1 MEHIRTALQKAR
13 EQQGRPWVEE
23 VLPPPLHAHQIEGDA
38 LWSRLPGRR
47 ADPVLAGRK
56 RVVTVGRSDPSH
68 TAFDIL
74 RTKVLQ
80 ALRQNKWTSIAITS
94 PTPGCGKT
102 IVGLNLAFSLEHQ
115 KDCRTVLVDLD
126 LRRPQV
132 AKTLNMSGPR
142 PLESFLRGE
151 KRIERAFERYGDNL
165 AIAANDRPVRFA
177 AELLQSPE
185 TVGILKDMARRL
197 RPDVVIFDLPP
208 MLANDDVMAFVPNVD
223 CAILVVAAEA
233 TTMNEAD
240 LCERELSQKTNVL
253 GIVLNKCRYMPDKYG
268 Y

>member
-1 MEHIRTALQKAR
+1 MEHIRTAMQKAR
-13 EQQGRPWVEE
+13 EQQGRPWVEQ
-23 VLPPPLHAHQIEGDA
+23 VLPTSVHSQPEGDT
-38 LWSRLPGRR
+38 LWSKLPLRK
-47 ADPVLAGRK
+47 ADPVLAARK
-56 RVVTVGRSDPSH
+56 RLVTVGRSDPSH
-68 TAFDIL
+68 AAFDIL

-80 ALRQNKWTSIAITS
+80 ALRQNKWTSIAVTS

-102 IVGLNLAFSLEHQ
+102 VVGLNLAFSLEHQ
-115 KDCRTVLVDLD
+115 KDCRTLLVDLD

-132 AKTLNMSGPR
+132 AKTLDIPGPR

-151 KRIERAFERYGDNL
+151 KPIERAFERYGENL
-165 AIAANDRPVRFA
+165 AIAANDHPVRFA
-177 AELLQSPE
+177 AELLQAPE
-185 TVGILKDMARRL
+185 TAAVLKDMRRKL
-197 RPDVVIFDLPP
+197 RPNVVIFDLPP
-208 MLANDDVMAFVPNVD
+208 MLSNDDVMAFLPNVD

-240 LCERELSQKTNVL
+240 LCERELAQKTNVL